1 MHKTHSHSKEGK
13 HSASLLCF
21 FICYFLFA
29 SKTKEERSKQ
39 RWDQNKGSIKTKV
52 RSNQRLP
59 TWPVRL
65 AGDQDPMRDPTL
77 EQICLTQQL
86 SLDSPNNFFGST
98 RTFNFRQQAACWSFF
113 PFSELENFL
122 QFCLRTRKALNT
134 ELDNIHPEMGE
145 QVIHFDTVRHLEW

>member
-21 FICYFLFA
+21 CMGFLFVIFHSQA
-29 SKTKEERSKQ
+29 KQRRRDQNKGETKTKDQSKQ
-39 RWDQNKGSIKTKV
+39 RWDQTKGCLLGLWGWQEIRIPCATRHWN
-52 RSNQRLP
+52 RS
-59 TWPVRL
+59 
-65 AGDQDPMRDPTL
+65 A
-77 EQICLTQQL
+77 
-86 SLDSPNNFFGST
+86 SHNNFFGST
-98 RTFNFRQQAACWSFF
+98 RTFNFRRQAACWSFF